1 MRRSL
6 RYLLLRHRC
15 CVQHQSGDSATATL
29 LLFLLAEERFSGRC
43 HHRQD
48 QQSVPGQSPFEMPE
62 WIMTPMERRKR
73 AMRRMMRSHALL
85 LEEVRSLRRRLLKPS
100 VAWSFGR
107 EGPAACPSRE
117 EASQQAPPPPF
128 DSALKWPRLRRP
140 HRLPC
145 LSYHLAV
152 EGVEEA
158 PFESAFLAGQFINS
172 LLSVS
177 TTYTRNSY

>member
-1 MRRSL
+1 
-6 RYLLLRHRC
+6 
-15 CVQHQSGDSATATL
+15 
-29 LLFLLAEERFSGRC
+29 
-43 HHRQD
+43 
-48 QQSVPGQSPFEMPE
+48 
-62 WIMTPMERRKR
+62 
-73 AMRRMMRSHALL
+73 MRSHALL

-172 LLSVS
+172 LFGIPTRFLGILLPPSPRFPILFFFNLSLGLVPKAAYNLNRPETPVATS
-177 TTYTRNSY
+177 ADSGAPPLCFSGGDCVRLGPLS